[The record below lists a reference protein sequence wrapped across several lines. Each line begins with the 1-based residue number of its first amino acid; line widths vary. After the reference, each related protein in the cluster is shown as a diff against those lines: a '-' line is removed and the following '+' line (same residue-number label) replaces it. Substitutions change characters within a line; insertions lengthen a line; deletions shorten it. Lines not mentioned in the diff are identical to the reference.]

1 MSASP
6 NSMSILDLI
15 TNESMVV
22 PLVASDKQQAIDSL
36 MDHLAA
42 TSNLDDVEEL
52 KHLVWTRE
60 NQRSTGIGNGLA
72 IPHGKCDSISKLVL
86 VIGVLAEPIEFDSV
100 DGKPVKMIAL
110 LLSPCDK
117 IAEHIQALG
126 DPVGINEN
134 GNVLGVLIDGRA
146 WGRHVL
152 DCTPAVPNWNPGWTI
167 IQRRI

>member
-126 DPVGINEN
+126 KISRLMN
-134 GNVLGVLIDGRA
+134 DGEFRNSA
-146 WGRHVL
+146 YCCQSSDELFELVRSA
-152 DCTPAVPNWNPGWTI
+152 C
-167 IQRRI
+167 Q

>member
-126 DPVGINEN
+126 KISRLMNDEN
-134 GNVLGVLIDGRA
+134 FRNSAYGCQSPEQLFELIKA
-146 WGRHVL
+146 
-152 DCTPAVPNWNPGWTI
+152 TSE
-167 IQRRI
+167 